1 MAYKKYAYYNKGNKI
16 ALIQQSESTSS
27 GTLAVAHCTISGYS
41 TKDTCEA
48 AGGQWIPSS
57 SSNMDTVGEY
67 KSPIENVAKGLE
79 IEYTYAPIYNATIV
93 GDHIADTHRFIGW
106 GSDGDNLVLFTYGTT
121 GVENIS
127 SLFSADQWI
136 MISGGQWSGLHKVKS
151 ASTEGILTT
160 YTKCKLPWS
169 KLEGITVTFA
179 TDETISSASRAK
191 DFEVI
196 KDLETRSAPYI
207 FIGGDIVSGSNAG
220 IYKITLDTADTTG
233 AKLGTVTSKYLKN
246 FSTGVFEESAA
257 SLGAGVDDA
266 DIDIHNLVYDEMF
279 VHEGIEVLEDETFEL
294 DLTRYQANAVVYYL
308 QAKKFED
315 VGDLEKCQYYMRQ
328 FKKQLEKGANS
339 RKYGPN
345 IIQSHW
351 SIK

>member
-93 GDHIADTHRFIGW
+93 GEHIEDTHRFIGW
-106 GSDGDNLVLFTYGTT
+106 GSDGDNLVLFTYATT
-121 GVENIS
+121 GVSNIS

-160 YTKCKLPWS
+160 YTKCKLPWA
-169 KLEGITVTFA
+169 KLAGATVTFGI
-179 TDETISSASRAK
+179 DETIRSSGNAK

-207 FIGGDIVSGSNAG
+207 FIGGSLATPSNAG
-220 IYKITLDTADTTG
+220 VYRIALDTADTTG
-233 AKLGTVTSKYLKN
+233 ALLGTVTAKYLKN
-246 FSTGVFEESAA
+246 AQTGAFTEYEASLSAA
-257 SLGAGVDDA
+257 ADDA

-308 QAKKFED
+308 QAKKFEEI
-315 VGDLEKCQYYMRQ
+315 GDLERCQYYMRH
-328 FKKQLEKGANS
+328 FKKQLEKGASS